1 MNFKF
6 AAVADESS
14 NVFTEQVEALVRN
27 GYDFLEIRNLNGK
40 SVTGLTLEEAKE
52 CKKLLADNGL
62 CVRSVGSP
70 IGKIDVNGDFD
81 AHMDLFKHTLEVANV
96 LGAERMRLFSFFMP
110 EGENP
115 ENYRNVVL
123 ERMAIIAE
131 TAKEYGVIPCHENEK
146 GIYGE
151 TAQRCAEIH
160 KAVPEI
166 KGIFDPANFVYCGH
180 DTLEAWEIL
189 KGYVDY
195 MHVKDALADGR
206 VVLPGDGI
214 GHVPEIL
221 AMYGAQGG
229 EMITLEPHLHNF
241 IGLDNLER
249 EGQKTTVVGNPNF
262 ATMEEAFDYAARH
275 LKNLANSL

>member
-6 AAVADESS
+6 AAFADESS
-14 NVFTEQVEALVRN
+14 NVFEEQVEALVRN
-27 GYDFLEIRNLNGK
+27 GYDYLEIRNLNGK

-52 CKKLLADNGL
+52 CKKLLSDNGL
-62 CVRSVGSP
+62 SVRSVGSP

-81 AHMDLFKHTLEVANV
+81 AHMDLFRHTLEVANV
-96 LGAERMRLFSFFMP
+96 LGAERMRIFSFFMP

-123 ERMAIIAE
+123 ERMAIMAQI
-131 TAKEYGVIPCHENEK
+131 AKEYNVIPCHENEK

-151 TAQRCAEIH
+151 TAQRCLEIY
-160 KAVPEI
+160 KTVPEI
-166 KGIFDPANFVYCGH
+166 KGIFDPANFVYCFH

-189 KGYVDY
+189 KDYIDY
-195 MHVKDALADGR
+195 MHIKDALASGR

-229 EMITLEPHLHNF
+229 EMITLEPHLHSF
-241 IGLDNLER
+241 IGLDSLER
-249 EGQKTTVVGNPNF
+249 EGQTTIVGNPNF
-262 ATMEEAFDYAARH
+262 ATMQEAFDYAAKH
-275 LKNLANSL
+275 LKKLANSI